1 MNVAA
6 RFLGICTMICFIV
19 LSGPVSAQNNAPPNS
34 GVSGVLLDFGD
45 MSNGWHINAHCKA
58 LKRTERREFEWGY
71 IRIRELVA
79 AELGQE
85 AMTQI
90 NKTAIEYAKDD
101 KHQDCNDEASKLISR
116 ALVTSRHMNKALLDS
131 TYDPE
136 TSYKEHL
143 SAQFSIIEIG
153 LRVDAR
159 CRHIPPSLLATIARA
174 HDAMIGYAL
183 HILGGKPMNKLLS
196 ESEKASQDAK
206 YNPCGPES
214 EKAVHQASKHL
225 REQIELIEHDAM
237 LEK

>member
-1 MNVAA
+1 MNVTA
-6 RFLGICTMICFIV
+6 RFLGICAMSCFAV
-19 LSGPVSAQNNAPPNS
+19 LSAPVSAQNSTPPSS

-58 LKRTERREFEWGY
+58 LSRAERREFEWGY
-71 IRIRELVA
+71 IRIRDLIA
-79 AELGQE
+79 AELGQD
-85 AMTQI
+85 AMTQV
-90 NKTAIEYAKDD
+90 NKTAIEFAKDD
-101 KHQDCNDEASKLISR
+101 KHQDCNAETSKLISR
-116 ALVTSRHMNKALLDS
+116 ALVTSQHMNKALMDS

-136 TSYKEHL
+136 TSYNEHL
-143 SAQFSIIEIG
+143 SEQFSIIETG

-183 HILGGKPMNKLLS
+183 RVLGGKPMNKLLS
-196 ESEKASQDAK
+196 EADKASQDAK
-206 YNPCGPES
+206 FNPCGPES